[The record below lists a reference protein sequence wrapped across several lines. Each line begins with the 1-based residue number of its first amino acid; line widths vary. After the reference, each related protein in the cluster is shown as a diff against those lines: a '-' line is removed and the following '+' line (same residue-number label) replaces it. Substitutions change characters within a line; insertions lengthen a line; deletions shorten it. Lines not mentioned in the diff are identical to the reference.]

1 MIHLM
6 NLTLALTIPIT
17 LGALCGTIS
26 ERGGIIMLGV
36 EGMMLMGAFS
46 AVLGSYVTGSAI
58 IGVLFAMLVG
68 GLLGFLYCLFC
79 LKFKAHQS
87 VIGVGLNLF
96 ASGITK
102 VLLKAIWGQEGMSTF
117 VDTIGKVN
125 LPRLKSI
132 PVIGPIFF
140 DQSPFLYLTLVIV
153 AAVWFVFYRSKFGL
167 RYRAIGDHP
176 LAVRTVGV
184 DVNRYRYIALTIA
197 GMLAALGGSFLS
209 VCYNNLFVADM
220 VSGRGFMALAASI
233 FGGWTPLGC
242 LLASMVFAFAQALSY
257 SMSDLSIP
265 IYFIQMVP
273 YVTTLLIL
281 MVTGRRVR
289 GPEALGKLIEQ

>member
-1 MIHLM
+1 MSNIIG
-6 NLTLALTIPIT
+6 LTLTLTIPLT

-36 EGMMLMGAFS
+36 EGMMLIGAFCG
-46 AVLGSYVTGSAI
+46 VFGSYFTGMPWV
-58 IGVLFAMLVG
+58 GVLLALAAGALMG
-68 GLLGFLYCLFC
+68 YLYCLFC

-87 VIGVGLNLF
+87 VIGVGLNLL
-96 ASGITK
+96 AGGLTK
-102 VLLKAIWGQEGMSTF
+102 VLLKAVWGQEGMSDF
-117 VDTIGKVN
+117 VATVKPLRIAF
-125 LPRLKSI
+125 LKDV
-132 PVIGPIFF
+132 PVLNVLFYE
-140 DQSPFLYLTLVIV
+140 QSPYFYFMILSV
-153 AAVWFVFYRSKFGL
+153 AAVWFVFYKTGPGL
-167 RYRAIGDHP
+167 RYRAIGDFP
-176 LAVRTVGV
+176 LAVRSAGI

-209 VCYNNLFVADM
+209 IAYNNLFVADM

-242 LLASMVFAFAQALSY
+242 LLASMVFAFAQAISY
-257 SMSDLSIP
+257 SISGIDIP

-281 MVTGRRVR
+281 IVTGRRVR
-289 GPEALGKLIEQ
+289 GPEALGKLID